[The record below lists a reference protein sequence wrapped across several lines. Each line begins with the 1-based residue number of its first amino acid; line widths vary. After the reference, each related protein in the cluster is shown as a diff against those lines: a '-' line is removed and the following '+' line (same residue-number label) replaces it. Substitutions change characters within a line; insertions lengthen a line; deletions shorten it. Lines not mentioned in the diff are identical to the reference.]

1 MTPIIDLLSDEV
13 KTQLKEQ
20 TEHLEKMSVMD
31 DYEGGVYMD
40 KFKAMYEGAKT
51 LMYILHET
59 EFGKSGIQNF
69 LKQLD
74 RDQLKHVITS
84 AQELLKEK
92 ESSGKVKLY
101 YVDGG
106 NENGWFYDK
115 KLAEEYFPVAAKESV
130 ENGYPEVRF
139 GSANVYVEEL
149 EEYLGKEIAEEVRS
163 SL

>member
-13 KTQLKEQ
+13 KIQLKEQ

-31 DYEGGVYMD
+31 DYEEGVYMD
-40 KFKAMYEGAKT
+40 KFKAMYKGAET

-59 EFGKSGIQNF
+59 EFGKSGIKNF

-74 RDQLKHVITS
+74 RDQLKHAITS

-92 ESSGKVKLY
+92 ESSGKVQLY

-106 NENGWFYDK
+106 NANGWFYDR
-115 KLAEEYFPVAAKESV
+115 KLAEEYFPIAAKESV

-139 GSANVYVEEL
+139 GSTMVYVEEL
-149 EEYLGKEIAEEVRS
+149 DEYLGKQLAEEVRL

>member
-1 MTPIIDLLSDEV
+1 MTSIMDLLSDQV
-13 KTQLKEQ
+13 KILLRQQ
-20 TEHLEKMSVMD
+20 TEYLEVLTLQHEESTKYKDMLN
-31 DYEGGVYMD
+31 
-40 KFKAMYEGAKT
+40 GAET
-51 LMYILHET
+51 LMYILEET
-59 EFGKSGIQNF
+59 ELSKTGTKNF

-74 RDQLKHVITS
+74 RDQLKHAITS
-84 AQELLKEK
+84 AKELLKEK
-92 ESSGKVKLY
+92 ESAGKVQLY

-139 GSANVYVEEL
+139 GSTMVYVEEL
-149 EEYLGKEIAEEVRS
+149 EEYLGKELAEEVRN